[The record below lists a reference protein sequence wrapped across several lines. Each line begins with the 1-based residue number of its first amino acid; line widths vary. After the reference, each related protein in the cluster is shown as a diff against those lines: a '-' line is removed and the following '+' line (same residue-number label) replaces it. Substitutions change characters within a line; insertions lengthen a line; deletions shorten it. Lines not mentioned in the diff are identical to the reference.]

1 MKIRTKDLQILSV
14 RFGRS
19 GYRGSEFA
27 FPGNQIENAASLA
40 NDAQWRIQ
48 EFQDRGRGHGA
59 VGFFESRD
67 CFDVPSHMPS
77 VLVVKVENEMH
88 ILNTAC

>member
-1 MKIRTKDLQILSV
+1 MMIRTKDLLILSV

-40 NDAQWRIQ
+40 YDAQWRIK

-67 CFDVPSHMPS
+67 CFDI
-77 VLVVKVENEMH
+77 LH
-88 ILNTAC
+88 ICPMFL